1 MFDMVGDGDTVFWC
15 PSSGIGISLC
25 RLSKCSRFL
34 SMLDRITVFPPRAGK
49 ASSRLFL
56 ISVSGV
62 TSVCRQEV
70 AVSRMGAMCAG
81 TLFVKT
87 PFLLTE
93 YHVHIIIYMLDLRHT
108 NGLASA
114 EPAVSCRS
122 LKAKQE
128 PVTERETRGI
138 ARIKRRTAIFLSG
151 GSYGRMR
158 QGLPKGIGKVGSS
171 CSQKRLGTAFEIN
184 RRRETAGHSR

>member
-1 MFDMVGDGDTVFWC
+1 MQSVPQHVGQDNRFPAAGRQGFIQAFFNIRLRGDIGLQAG
-15 PSSGIGISLC
+15 SSGIPYGGDV
-25 RLSKCSRFL
+25 RWGPF
-34 SMLDRITVFPPRAGK
+34 
-49 ASSRLFL
+49 
-56 ISVSGV
+56 
-62 TSVCRQEV
+62 RQP
-70 AVSRMGAMCAG
+70 
-81 TLFVKT
+81 

-93 YHVHIIIYMLDLRHT
+93 YHVHIIIYMLDLPHT

-114 EPAVSCRS
+114 EPAVICRS